1 MPEKT
6 ASLIENEISNFMTK
20 DPYTIDNSNYY
31 VRSQY
36 FENILYTNFYEK
48 VDGMMERHKYR
59 IRTYDESE
67 SSTMPIYLERKSR
80 LLERTFKTRIQI
92 KTKDLGL
99 IYNNRYDELLEIYN
113 RESFLE
119 RFVFDSIRK
128 RLRPMVLVD
137 YQRSPYISE
146 SSLIDMTLE
155 LSNLRERFASD
166 WAQNENF

>member
-36 FENILYTNFYEK
+36 FENNFYTNFYEK

-67 SSTMPIYLERKSR
+67 SSTMPVYLERKSR
-80 LLERTFKTRIQI
+80 LLERTFKTRI
-92 KTKDLGL
+92 
-99 IYNNRYDELLEIYN
+99 
-113 RESFLE
+113 
-119 RFVFDSIRK
+119 
-128 RLRPMVLVD
+128 
-137 YQRSPYISE
+137 
-146 SSLIDMTLE
+146 
-155 LSNLRERFASD
+155 
-166 WAQNENF
+166 